1 MYLIRK
7 IFILFIFISII
18 ISCHSKKQSQIPSDK
33 EMIDSFLLREN
44 EFNSFKEYIFNDSG
58 FKNYPLVRNFKDS
71 LKIKNLD
78 YVKKVKENLNIIRV
92 YKIDDYI
99 EITTFEKGN
108 STWGI
113 EKGYY
118 YKKGKMDD
126 FQDKYNSEKVVEGD
140 LWEECRKIGENNF
153 TVYKNIKGNWYLF
166 LRYDK

>member
-1 MYLIRK
+1 MIRK
-7 IFILFIFISII
+7 IFILFIFISIL

-126 FQDKYNSEKVVEGD
+126 FQHKYNSEKVVEGD

>member
-1 MYLIRK
+1 MIRK

-18 ISCHSKKQSQIPSDK
+18 ISCHSKNQSQIPSDK

-71 LKIKNLD
+71 LKIMNLD

-126 FQDKYNSEKVVEGD
+126 FEDNYNSEKVVEGD